1 MTNNVK
7 RTPKKIKGNMVG
19 GEEPLQEIQFIE
31 YNFSLFNLDVD
42 FQKEENL
49 TKEKKKQEEMMA
61 LKEEIIH
68 QLEIDKLF
76 EENEQIRK
84 TIDEEKRR
92 IEETRKT
99 LNKEEKGT
107 GNLDGIR
114 GLSWSRELQI
124 LEERK
129 KALREYKIELKKL
142 LGDSSSSHEDTIKL
156 TESIRELETSI
167 NSNIANIERIGHES
181 ITRSL
186 KQVNSGDTGEKQRTE
201 NYLRSLEGVQEKERT
216 LAEKVNEHTQLVEQE
231 EKRVEKVRLVKQQTE
246 SQGELELIERA
257 EQYGILMSQGK
268 DRLEE
273 EDDQEKEEKLK
284 IEIEKEKETLQ
295 EGRRKLD
302 EEERETFIR
311 DAIKKLDGK
320 YENIT
325 KNEKCRK
332 IFLSIFKK
340 SCEFMETNS
349 KSTSGVKWQIHK
361 QIIDDQIESNRLK
374 QTVSP
379 NFDIFINTLECISLM
394 YEKIKEEDK
403 IINESEIFNEIKE
416 SNYGD
421 FLKFLEYKKF
431 KSYTDDCIKNNV
443 EQKIPI

>member
-7 RTPKKIKGNMVG
+7 RTPKKIKRNMVG
-19 GEEPLQEIQFIE
+19 GEAPLQEIQFIE

-49 TKEKKKQEEMMA
+49 KKEKKKQEEMMA
-61 LKEEIIH
+61 LNEEIIR

-84 TIDEEKRR
+84 RIDEEKRR
-92 IEETRKT
+92 MEETRKT

-107 GNLDGIR
+107 GNLDDQG
-114 GLSWSRELQI
+114 GQQI

-129 KALREYKIELKKL
+129 KALQEYKIELKKL
-142 LGDSSSSHEDTIKL
+142 IGDSSSPHEETIEL
-156 TESIRELETSI
+156 TERIRELETSI

-231 EKRVEKVRLVKQQTE
+231 EKRVAKVSLLKQQTE
-246 SQGELELIERA
+246 SQGELELIERG

-273 EDDQEKEEKLK
+273 EDDQEKEKKLK
-284 IEIEKEKETLQ
+284 IEKLQ
-295 EGRRKLD
+295 EERRKLD
-302 EEERETFIR
+302 EEYRETFIQ

-325 KNEKCRK
+325 KNKKCRE

-379 NFDIFINTLECISLM
+379 NFDIFINTLECISIM
-394 YEKIKEEDK
+394 YDKITEKGISNEED
-403 IINESEIFNEIKE
+403 IFNEIKK